1 MNRIEFMD
9 RLESLLQDLP
19 KQEREDA
26 IAYYHDYF
34 DDAGVENEQDVIAA
48 LGSPEKVAA
57 TIKAVQKD
65 EDRNE
70 GEFSE
75 TGFNGYD
82 NTSKDEI
89 ISKTQAGQENKFS
102 KNNGMLILLII
113 LAVFGFPIWGGL
125 LIGFLGTVFG
135 LLVAFGAV
143 LFSAVVAGFALAVTG
158 VILLVTGIA
167 TMFASPI
174 SGLAMCGVGMI
185 LAGISIGL
193 IVFGVQVLVKAI
205 PAIIR
210 GGVNLLKKL
219 FGKGK
224 TVNG

>member
-1 MNRIEFMD
+1 MNRIEFIS
-9 RLESLLQDLP
+9 RLETLLQDMP
-19 KQEREDA
+19 TQEREDA
-26 IAYYHDYF
+26 IAYYNDYF
-34 DDAGVENEQDVIAA
+34 DDAGSENEQDVIAS

-65 EDRNE
+65 DGRDE

-75 TGFNGYD
+75 NGFNGYE

-89 ISKTQAGQENKFS
+89 ISKAQAGQENKFS

-113 LAVFGFPIWGGL
+113 LAVFGLPIWGGL

-158 VILLVTGIA
+158 VILVVSGIV
-167 TMFASPI
+167 TMFLSPL

-193 IVFGVQVLVKAI
+193 IVFGIQVLVKAI

-210 GGVNLLKKL
+210 GVVNLIKKL